1 MIKFEILSDDP
12 VDEALVTRYWAMD
25 ADGKFVE
32 NVSDLLPYKGI
43 NSNHHLLSY
52 IQQVSIARD
61 GRFVCSRCSEYF
73 EVRSRADYQTRTRFT
88 ASVCD
93 GCREQE
99 KAKQIEEQK
108 ALSDELSAR
117 LAEIESRNNQ
127 CVIDYEKIPDDAA
140 LILIALNDA
149 INPRLLT
156 GFFRRDQCQ
165 GLVPCFTSSLITTL
179 WKAGVIADL
188 PSKAL
193 PGAYFLKEK
202 EVWHYNTK
210 VSYFLLPDHVL
221 GKTETALDSL
231 RTRTY
236 SQLSLIRQLWLD
248 CALSECMRYLY
259 DQCSLHRLQMS
270 DESDL
275 QAQSILRTSLET
287 YSVSQLWSVIWKVV
301 RDAASLSAREYYNN
315 EKAAA
320 TIPGKIKRYLERVVR
335 EGLSVKSWDR
345 PVDQPAGTL
354 GDVFYKYFGLDEDTP
369 GLEAMEML
377 ADLDLNEEEVIE
389 PSAEVVAAARA
400 MMQQAIGQSCE
411 ATALLLFAEHIRQG
425 DDVQAA
431 LEAVCAAYPVL
442 GPADEQHGPG

>member
-12 VDEALVTRYWAMD
+12 ADEELVARYWAMG

-32 NVSDLLPYKGI
+32 NVSDLLPYKAI
-43 NSNHHLLSY
+43 SSNHLLLSY

-61 GRFVCSRCSEYF
+61 ERFICSRCSEYF
-73 EVRSRADYQTRTRFT
+73 MVRSRADYQTSARFAT
-88 ASVCD
+88 SVCD
-93 GCREQE
+93 ACREQE
-99 KAKQIEEQK
+99 KASQIEEQK
-108 ALSDELSAR
+108 ALSAELSAR
-117 LAEIESRNNQ
+117 LAEIEDRNNQ
-127 CVIDYEKIPDDAA
+127 RVIDYEKIPDDAA

-165 GLVPCFTSSLITTL
+165 GLAPCFTSLLITKL

-193 PGAYFLKEK
+193 PGAYYLE
-202 EVWHYNTK
+202 EGQVWHYSDK
-210 VSYFLLPDHVL
+210 VSYFLLPDQVL
-221 GKTETALDSL
+221 GKTEAALDSL
-231 RTRTY
+231 RTRAHT
-236 SQLSLIRQLWLD
+236 QFSLIRELWLD
-248 CALSECMRYLY
+248 YALSECMLYLY
-259 DQCSLHRLQMS
+259 DQCSLHRLQMG
-270 DESDL
+270 DESDD
-275 QAQSILRTSLET
+275 QAKSVLRTSLET

-354 GDVFYKYFGLDEDTP
+354 GDVFYEYFGLDEDTP
-369 GLEAMEML
+369 GLEAMAVL
-377 ADLDLNEEEVIE
+377 ADRSLDEEEFME
-389 PSAEVVAAARA
+389 PSAEVIAAAR
-400 MMQQAIGQSCE
+400 MVMQQAVGQGCE
-411 ATALLLFAEHIRQG
+411 AFALLLFAERIRQG
-425 DDVQAA
+425 DSVKAA
-431 LEAVCAAYPVL
+431 LEAVY
-442 GPADEQHGPG
+442 ADVSTNYGN